1 MVRILTIILLAL
13 NGLTAVIGGLLLIT
27 DPSGYKLGLYTSILQ
42 YSPFDNFLIPG
53 ILLTSVIG
61 LGSLIVCALVILRV
75 KKSPTW
81 VIFSGFTLAVWISI
95 QILMLR
101 DVQFLQIAF
110 AINGITLMLFGIIE
124 RRKEIDAS

>member
-13 NGLTAVIGGLLLIT
+13 NGLSAVIGGLLLIT
-27 DPSGYKLGLYTSILQ
+27 DPSGYKLGLYTSVLQ

-61 LGSLIVCALVILRV
+61 LGSFIVCALVILRV

-81 VIFSGFTLAVWISI
+81 VIISGFILAVWISI

-101 DVQFLQIAF
+101 DVQFLQITF

>member
-61 LGSLIVCALVILRV
+61 LGSFIVCALVILRV

-81 VIFSGFTLAVWISI
+81 VIILGFTLAVWISI